1 MAKNTDISLRNK
13 VIYSVYVRN
22 HTNDGTFNAVAD
34 DLDRI
39 KSLGTDIIWF
49 MPIHPIGVK
58 NKKGSLG
65 CPYANKDYRTTNP
78 EYGTMDDFKNLVEKI
93 HAKSMKCMI
102 DVVYNHTSP
111 DSNLSVEHPEFF
123 YRKPDGNFGNKV
135 GDWSDI
141 IDLDYSNKE
150 LWKYQI
156 DSLVMW
162 AKIVDGFRC
171 DVASFVPVEFWKQA
185 REAVAKVNPDC
196 IWLAESV
203 HSSFNVFSRKSG
215 IYTASDYELFD
226 AFDMEYDYD
235 IREVFD
241 KYLKGKT
248 TLSNYMDMFNYQEAI
263 YPQNYDKMRCLE
275 NHDQPR
281 ICHYVK
287 NRSDL
292 ENYTAFLYF
301 LKGSTLIYAGQE
313 FGCDETPSLFDKDVF
328 PRNTG
333 IDISSLLAKLDT
345 IKKTVLDD
353 DDYFRADADDE
364 NDIAIFERD
373 NNKSKKVGIF
383 SLKSKSADV
392 KVDLPDGDYK
402 NVASF
407 VAVLPANDPEIL
419 VYVMLDDPN
428 NARTDYSSILAAPV
442 AGNIIS
448 EVAPYLGIATD
459 GEDRSGTIVTVPN
472 LVGTEWSNA
481 QVQLN
486 IQGLKHQL
494 QESQSSQSAAPV
506 TYQYPHAG
514 SKVPYGTTI
523 YLYTDTYEG
532 SHTEVPDVT
541 GKSPDFARQML
552 SAAGLNCVVEGSGT
566 VQAQSAEPGSSVQR
580 GTIITLTCG

>member
-1 MAKNTDISLRNK
+1 MAKNTEISLRNK

-22 HTNDGTFNAVAD
+22 HTNDGTFNAVAK

-78 EYGTMDDFKNLVEKI
+78 EYGTMDDFKSLVEKI
-93 HAKSMKCMI
+93 HAKGMKCII

-150 LWKYQI
+150 LWQYQI

-241 KYLKGKT
+241 KYLKGET
-248 TLSNYMDMFNYQEAI
+248 SLSHYLDMFNYQEAI
-263 YPQNYDKMRCLE
+263 YPHNYDKMRCLE

-313 FGCDETPSLFDKDVF
+313 FGCEETPSLFDKDVF

-333 IDISSLLAKLDT
+333 IDLSNLFAKLDT

-353 DDYFRADADDE
+353 DDYFKADADDE
-364 NDIAIFERD
+364 NDIAILERD

-402 NVASF
+402 N
-407 VAVLPANDPEIL
+407 EI
-419 VYVMLDDPN
+419 
-428 NARTDYSSILAAPV
+428 S
-442 AGNIIS
+442 
-448 EVAPYLGIATD
+448 
-459 GEDRSGTIVTVPN
+459 GETVTV
-472 LVGTEWSNA
+472 SN
-481 QVQLN
+481 
-486 IQGLKHQL
+486 G
-494 QESQSSQSAAPV
+494 
-506 TYQYPHAG
+506 
-514 SKVPYGTTI
+514 KV
-523 YLYTDTYEG
+523 
-532 SHTEVPDVT
+532 HCN
-541 GKSPDFARQML
+541 GKA
-552 SAAGLNCVVEGSGT
+552 
-566 VQAQSAEPGSSVQR
+566 
-580 GTIITLTCG
+580 IIIRK

>member
-1 MAKNTDISLRNK
+1 MAKNTEISLRNK
-13 VIYSVYVRN
+13 VIYSIYVRN
-22 HTNDGTFNAVAD
+22 HTNDGTFNAVAE

-78 EYGTMDDFKNLVEKI
+78 EYGTMDDFKSLVEKI
-93 HAKSMKCMI
+93 HAKGMKCII

-123 YRKPDGNFGNKV
+123 YRKSDGNFGNKV

-150 LWKYQI
+150 LWQYQI

-162 AKIVDGFRC
+162 ARIVDGFRC

-203 HSSFNVFSRKSG
+203 HSSFNVFSRKKG
-215 IYTASDYELFD
+215 INTAIDYELFD

-241 KYLKGKT
+241 KYLKGET

-263 YPQNYDKMRCLE
+263 YPQNNDKMRCLE

-333 IDISSLLAKLDT
+333 IDLSNLFAKLDT

-364 NDIAIFERD
+364 NDIAILERD

-402 NVASF
+402 N
-407 VAVLPANDPEIL
+407 EI
-419 VYVMLDDPN
+419 
-428 NARTDYSSILAAPV
+428 S
-442 AGNIIS
+442 
-448 EVAPYLGIATD
+448 
-459 GEDRSGTIVTVPN
+459 GETVTV
-472 LVGTEWSNA
+472 SN
-481 QVQLN
+481 
-486 IQGLKHQL
+486 G
-494 QESQSSQSAAPV
+494 
-506 TYQYPHAG
+506 
-514 SKVPYGTTI
+514 KV
-523 YLYTDTYEG
+523 
-532 SHTEVPDVT
+532 HCN
-541 GKSPDFARQML
+541 GKA
-552 SAAGLNCVVEGSGT
+552 
-566 VQAQSAEPGSSVQR
+566 
-580 GTIITLTCG
+580 IIIRK

>member
-1 MAKNTDISLRNK
+1 MAKNTEISLRNK

-22 HTNDGTFNAVAD
+22 HTNDGTFNAVAE

-78 EYGTMDDFKNLVEKI
+78 EYGTMDDFKSLVEKI
-93 HAKSMKCMI
+93 HAKGMKCII

-123 YRKPDGNFGNKV
+123 YRKSDGNFGNKV

-150 LWKYQI
+150 LWQYQI

-162 AKIVDGFRC
+162 ARIVDGFRC

-241 KYLKGKT
+241 KYLKGET
-248 TLSNYMDMFNYQEAI
+248 SLSHYLDMFNYQEAI

-287 NRSDL
+287 EKSDL

-333 IDISSLLAKLDT
+333 IDLSNLFAKLDT

-353 DDYFRADADDE
+353 DDYFKADANDE
-364 NDIAIFERD
+364 NDIAILERD

-402 NVASF
+402 NEISGET
-407 VAVLPANDPEIL
+407 VAVSNGKIHCNGKAIIIRKQNKIPYKNNTTSLQGKIRLQGGCCVDKCSCLIL
-419 VYVMLDDPN
+419 
-428 NARTDYSSILAAPV
+428 
-442 AGNIIS
+442 
-448 EVAPYLGIATD
+448 
-459 GEDRSGTIVTVPN
+459 
-472 LVGTEWSNA
+472 
-481 QVQLN
+481 
-486 IQGLKHQL
+486 
-494 QESQSSQSAAPV
+494 
-506 TYQYPHAG
+506 
-514 SKVPYGTTI
+514 
-523 YLYTDTYEG
+523 
-532 SHTEVPDVT
+532 
-541 GKSPDFARQML
+541 F
-552 SAAGLNCVVEGSGT
+552 
-566 VQAQSAEPGSSVQR
+566 
-580 GTIITLTCG
+580 

>member
-1 MAKNTDISLRNK
+1 MAKNTEISLRNK

-22 HTNDGTFNAVAD
+22 HTNDGTFNAVAE

-78 EYGTMDDFKNLVEKI
+78 EYGTMDDFKSLVEKI
-93 HAKSMKCMI
+93 HAKGMKCII

-150 LWKYQI
+150 LWQYQI

-241 KYLKGKT
+241 KYLKGET

-263 YPQNYDKMRCLE
+263 YPQNYDKMRRLE

-333 IDISSLLAKLDT
+333 IDLSNLFAKLDT

-353 DDYFRADADDE
+353 DDYFKADADDE
-364 NDIAIFERD
+364 NDIAILERD

-383 SLKSKSADV
+383 SLKSKSAYV

-402 NVASF
+402 N
-407 VAVLPANDPEIL
+407 EI
-419 VYVMLDDPN
+419 
-428 NARTDYSSILAAPV
+428 S
-442 AGNIIS
+442 
-448 EVAPYLGIATD
+448 
-459 GEDRSGTIVTVPN
+459 GETVTV
-472 LVGTEWSNA
+472 SN
-481 QVQLN
+481 
-486 IQGLKHQL
+486 G
-494 QESQSSQSAAPV
+494 
-506 TYQYPHAG
+506 
-514 SKVPYGTTI
+514 KV
-523 YLYTDTYEG
+523 
-532 SHTEVPDVT
+532 HCN
-541 GKSPDFARQML
+541 GKA
-552 SAAGLNCVVEGSGT
+552 
-566 VQAQSAEPGSSVQR
+566 
-580 GTIITLTCG
+580 IIIRK

>member
-1 MAKNTDISLRNK
+1 MAKNTEISLRNK

-22 HTNDGTFNAVAD
+22 HTNDGTFNAVAE

-78 EYGTMDDFKNLVEKI
+78 EYGTMDDFKSLVEKI
-93 HAKSMKCMI
+93 HAKGMKCII

-150 LWKYQI
+150 LWQHQI

-241 KYLKGKT
+241 KYLKGET

-263 YPQNYDKMRCLE
+263 YPQNYDKMRC
-275 NHDQPR
+275 
-281 ICHYVK
+281 
-287 NRSDL
+287 L

-333 IDISSLLAKLDT
+333 IDLSNLLAKLDT

-353 DDYFRADADDE
+353 DDYFKADADDE
-364 NDIAIFERD
+364 NDIAILERD

-402 NVASF
+402 NEISGET
-407 VAVLPANDPEIL
+407 VAVSNGKIHCNGKA
-419 VYVMLDDPN
+419 
-428 NARTDYSSILAAPV
+428 
-442 AGNIIS
+442 II
-448 EVAPYLGIATD
+448 I
-459 GEDRSGTIVTVPN
+459 R
-472 LVGTEWSNA
+472 
-481 QVQLN
+481 
-486 IQGLKHQL
+486 K
-494 QESQSSQSAAPV
+494 
-506 TYQYPHAG
+506 
-514 SKVPYGTTI
+514 
-523 YLYTDTYEG
+523 
-532 SHTEVPDVT
+532 
-541 GKSPDFARQML
+541 
-552 SAAGLNCVVEGSGT
+552 
-566 VQAQSAEPGSSVQR
+566 
-580 GTIITLTCG
+580 